1 MPHGYASRFGDLL
14 KLGKPLAARRFGKV
28 FKRWVLLIGI
38 VLCQVGIAESLFR
51 GIITLEHE
59 INHGQRLAYFVLS
72 DCKCPMKGVSVNL
85 NLISADNL
93 RYFCIRGD
101 CEMHGWFNILGRL
114 FRCYLDRYR
123 SKKTFQRENKM
134 SRFPYNAR
142 ILQIMQRYSFLV
154 KTRNYQ
160 LFILMRKFK

>member
-85 NLISADNL
+85 NLISAGNL
-93 RYFCIRGD
+93 RYFCNWADGAIAKCMGGLTFLADFFPVTLIGIPSRKP
-101 CEMHGWFNILGRL
+101 FNM
-114 FRCYLDRYR
+114 
-123 SKKTFQRENKM
+123 KTK
-134 SRFPYNAR
+134 
-142 ILQIMQRYSFLV
+142 
-154 KTRNYQ
+154 
-160 LFILMRKFK
+160 